1 VTGFR
6 QKLFRGFQFLLFLLI
21 GLVLLYFAFRGIRF
35 SAFLEE
41 LIHARYAWVVASL
54 SFGLISH
61 LLRAARWNLLIE
73 PLGYRPGLKNT
84 FLAVMTGYLA
94 NYAFPRIGEITR
106 CAALNRK
113 SKVPVDQLL
122 GTVVAER
129 AVDFLM
135 LIVLFLLVF
144 FMKIHFFGSF
154 IRKTIFLPTYESVR
168 EAYLSRPVL
177 WIVLASLLLS
187 SLAAL
192 ILFRRQIMRIRGF
205 SKIREVIQGVITGI
219 RSVFRMKKRGVFL
232 LYTFLVWAMYFLM
245 TWVVFF
251 TIPATHSLGP
261 ADGLFILVFGT
272 IGMTLPVQ
280 GGIGTYH
287 LLVSLGLSLYG
298 IPREDGLVY
307 AIISHESQTLL
318 VLIVGGISMFLVF
331 FGKRNISRIN
341 IS

>member
-1 VTGFR
+1 VSGFR
-6 QKLFRGFQFLLFLLI
+6 QKFFRGFQFLLFLLI
-21 GLVLLYFAFRGIRF
+21 GFVLLYFAFRGIRI

-41 LIHARYAWVVASL
+41 LIHARYAWVVVSL
-54 SFGLISH
+54 AIGLISH
-61 LLRAARWNLLIE
+61 LLRATRWNLLIE

-113 SKVPVDQLL
+113 SKVPVSLLL

-135 LIVLFLLVF
+135 LIILLFLVF
-144 FMKIHFFGSF
+144 FIKIHFFGSF
-154 IRKTIFLPTYESVR
+154 IQETIFLPTYESAK
-168 EAYLSRPVL
+168 EAYLSQPVL
-177 WIVLASLLLS
+177 WIVLASLLFS

-192 ILFRRQIMRIRGF
+192 ILFRHQIIRIRGF
-205 SKIREVIQGVITGI
+205 SKIREVIREIMTGI
-219 RSVFRMKKRGVFL
+219 RSVFRMKKRGAFL
-232 LYTFLVWAMYFLM
+232 LYTFLVWGMYFLM
-245 TWVVFF
+245 TWMVFF
-251 TIPATHSLGP
+251 TIPATRSLGP

-318 VLIVGGISMFLVF
+318 ILIVGGISMFLVF
-331 FGKRNISRIN
+331 FGKRRISHIN

>member
-1 VTGFR
+1 VSGFR
-6 QKLFRGFQFLLFLLI
+6 QKLSRGLQFLLFLLI

-41 LIHARYAWVVASL
+41 LIHARYAWVVVSL
-54 SFGLISH
+54 AFGLISH

-113 SKVPVDQLL
+113 SKVPVGQLL

-135 LIVLFLLVF
+135 LIILFFLVF
-144 FMKIHFFGSF
+144 FIKIHFFGSF
-154 IRKTIFLPTYESVR
+154 IQETIFLPTYEGVR
-168 EAYLSRPVL
+168 EAYLSHPAL

-192 ILFRRQIMRIRGF
+192 ILFRHQILRIRGF
-205 SKIREVIQGVITGI
+205 SKIREVIRGVMTGI
-219 RSVFRMKKRGVFL
+219 RSVFRMKKRGEFL
-232 LYTFLVWAMYFLM
+232 LYTFLVWGMYFLM

-251 TIPATHSLGP
+251 TIPATRSLGP

-318 VLIVGGISMFLVF
+318 ILIVGGISMFLVF
-331 FGKRNISRIN
+331 FGKRRISQIN

>member
-1 VTGFR
+1 MTGFR
-6 QKLFRGFQFLLFLLI
+6 QKLFRGVQFLLFLLI
-21 GLVLLYFAFRGIRF
+21 GIILLYFAFRGIRF

-41 LIHARYAWVVASL
+41 LIQARYAWVFVSL
-54 SFGLISH
+54 AFGLISH
-61 LLRAARWNLLIE
+61 FVRAARWNLLIE
-73 PLGYRPGLKNT
+73 PLGYKPGLRNT
-84 FLAVMTGYLA
+84 FPALMTGYLA

-122 GTVVAER
+122 GTVLAER

-135 LIVLFLLVF
+135 LMLLFFLVF
-144 FMKIHFFGSF
+144 FIKIHFFGSF
-154 IRKTIFLPTYESVR
+154 IQETIFLPTYENVR
-168 EAYLSRPVL
+168 EAYLSKPAL

-187 SLAAL
+187 SMVTLF
-192 ILFRRQIMRIRGF
+192 LFRHKILRIKGF
-205 SKIREVIQGVITGI
+205 SKIREVICGIITGI
-219 RSVFRMKKRGVFL
+219 RSVFRIKKRGEFL
-232 LYTFLVWAMYFLM
+232 LYTFLLWVIYFLM
-245 TWVVFF
+245 TWVIFF
-251 TIPATHSLGP
+251 TIPATRSLGP

-298 IPREDGLVY
+298 IPREDGLAY

-318 VLIVGGISMFLVF
+318 ILIVGGISMFLVF
-331 FGKRNISRIN
+331 FGKRRISHIN
-341 IS
+341 L